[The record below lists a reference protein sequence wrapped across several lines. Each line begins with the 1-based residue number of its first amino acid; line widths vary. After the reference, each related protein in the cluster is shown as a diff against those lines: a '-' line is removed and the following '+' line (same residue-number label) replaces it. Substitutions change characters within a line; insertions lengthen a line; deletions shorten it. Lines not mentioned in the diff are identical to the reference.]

1 MVHVTSET
9 SVSGTLHIKRF
20 PGHRHAASS
29 VCGNVEPLS
38 AEPTV
43 SGWKKIGQFYHF
55 FQIIQLA
62 ELRWLLG
69 LVVWT

>member
-38 AEPTV
+38 AEITV
-43 SGWKKIGQFYHF
+43 CEGVKRKRKWAIVSLF
-55 FQIIQLA
+55 LND
-62 ELRWLLG
+62 
-69 LVVWT
+69 T